1 MTEKTNLE
9 NGENRL
15 MTPDEAADYLGLK
28 KGYLYRLT
36 HLKMIPYL
44 KYGRLVRFKAEDL
57 KEWRDNRL
65 REIPTRAQMQEQ
77 AAAYC
82 LNNPKF

>member
-9 NGENRL
+9 NSADRL
-15 MTPDEAADYLGLK
+15 MTLDEAADYLGLK

-36 HLKMIPYL
+36 HLKTIPYL
-44 KYGRLVRFKAEDL
+44 KYGRLVRFRFEDL
-57 KEWRDNRL
+57 KTWRDERL
-65 REIPTRAQMQEQ
+65 REIPTREQMQER

-82 LNNPKF
+82 LNNPRI